1 MGSAFA
7 NNMKTWIATLFTL
20 IIPATAFAAG
30 EAAPRFHHV
39 ADFLTWADKK
49 LAADDYEALVKA
61 QSDAKDPQPTQVA
74 YVKQLDADLGESKL
88 AKVFEGREFPKDAT
102 TFKLGGHKKELGH
115 CHIDFVKDGES
126 WQITRIWQCR

>member
-1 MGSAFA
+1 MLAT
-7 NNMKTWIATLFTL
+7 NMKTNVSVLFLLVMSTVS
-20 IIPATAFAAG
+20 FAVE
-30 EAAPRFHHV
+30 EARPHFHHV

-61 QSDAKDPQPTQVA
+61 QADVKNPQPTRLA

-102 TFKLGGHKKELGH
+102 NFKLGGHRKELGC
-115 CHIDFVKDGES
+115 CHIDFVKDGGS
-126 WQITRIWQCR
+126 WQIARIWQCR

>member
-1 MGSAFA
+1 
-7 NNMKTWIATLFTL
+7 MKTWIAALVAL
-20 IIPATAFAAG
+20 IIPATTFAAE

-39 ADFLTWADKK
+39 AEFLIWADKK
-49 LAADDYEALVKA
+49 LAADDYEAMVKA
-61 QSDAKDPQPTQVA
+61 QAHAKDPQSTQLL

-88 AKVFEGREFPKDAT
+88 VKVFEGREFPKDAT
-102 TFKLGGHKKELGH
+102 TFKLGGHQKELGH

>member
-1 MGSAFA
+1 
-7 NNMKTWIATLFTL
+7 MKTYISVLFLFIMPTVS
-20 IIPATAFAAG
+20 FSVE
-30 EAAPRFHHV
+30 EARPRFAHV

-49 LAADDYEALVKA
+49 LAANDYEALVKA
-61 QSDAKDPQPTQVA
+61 QADAKDPKPTQLT

-102 TFKLGGHKKELGH
+102 TFKLGGHQKELGH

-126 WQITRIWQCR
+126 WQIARIWQCR